1 MMETI
6 LQISGVTKRYD
17 GVTALNKLTLEVRR
31 GEMYGLVGPDGAGK
45 TTLMRLVCGILQPD
59 EGEIFILNQELKK
72 HYKSIKKRI
81 GYLSQH
87 FSLYG
92 DLTIDENIDFFAEL
106 NNVRDYK
113 PRKEELLKFTRL
125 APFRKR
131 FAGRLSGGMKKK
143 LALACTLIHVPE
155 IIFLDE
161 PTTGVDPVSR
171 RDFWTI
177 LSTLRKSGL
186 TIVMS
191 TPYLDEAERCTRV
204 GLIYNGQIILVDD
217 PKSIKKAYNLQMV
230 ELICQPQRRAYSVLK
245 DISKIKGINVF
256 GGRIHVVL
264 EDLKRDMP
272 VIASKLKNEHITWSE
287 RRITPSFEDIF
298 ISLIERQAEK
308 GTAVSY

>member
-1 MMETI
+1 MEV
-6 LQISGVTKRYD
+6 L
-17 GVTALNKLTLEVRR
+17 R

-217 PKSIKKAYNLQMV
+217 PKSIKKAHNLQMV

-245 DISKIKGINVF
+245 GVSAIKGINVF

-272 VIASKLKNEHITWSE
+272 VIASKLKKEHITWSE
-287 RRITPSFEDIF
+287 RCISPSFEDIF